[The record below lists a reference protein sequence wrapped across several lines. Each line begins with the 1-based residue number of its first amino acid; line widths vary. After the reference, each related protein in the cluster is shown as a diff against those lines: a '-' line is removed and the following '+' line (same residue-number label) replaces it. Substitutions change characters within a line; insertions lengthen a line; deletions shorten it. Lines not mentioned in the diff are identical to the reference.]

1 MTATLTIP
9 DQWLKTANFSTALGK
24 DVVFERIE
32 GAGAGGP
39 IGSVKGLKIFKAGT
53 FRDSRGRQ
61 ATWTADHLK
70 QMVDHHNLLKAN
82 AMLPDVPV
90 RQDHDSGAA
99 GVLGYFES
107 LRTDGQHLFADLNIT
122 EPEGAQKIERGTYR
136 GRSIEVGMFEAN
148 DESMY
153 WPVVLGLAF
162 VDIPAVE
169 GLFENGTASSN
180 VSYFIISEAQMSTTN
195 TSTFSKEHVDFATAC
210 AYAQG
215 LADAPSDKA
224 PAMFKIS
231 GTETGDPVAV
241 QAHIVALEKFQ
252 GETAEANRKAF
263 VASLATD
270 GKILAT
276 QVDAM
281 TVLAMTMDDSQFG
294 AFQASYKDAPKN
306 PVFAQHNSNGNDGR
320 TADDDAKE
328 EIAILEETVAN
339 HRRAGMKDDIL
350 ATTSSFKRLQLLK
363 SKTA

>member
-1 MTATLTIP
+1 MTLP
-9 DQWLKTANFSTALGK
+9 DQWLKTASFATALGK
-24 DVVFERIE
+24 DVTFERIE
-32 GAGAGGP
+32 GGTAGA

-53 FRDSRGRQ
+53 FRDSKGRQ
-61 ATWTADHLK
+61 ATWTAEHLQ

-82 AMLPDVPV
+82 KMLPDVPV
-90 RQDHDSGAA
+90 RQDHFSGAA
-99 GVLGYFES
+99 GVLGYFDS
-107 LRTDGQHLFADLNIT
+107 LRTDGQHLYADLNIT
-122 EPEGAQKIERGTYR
+122 EPVGAEKIERGTYR
-136 GRSIEVGMFEAN
+136 GRSLEVGMFEAN

-169 GLFENGTASSN
+169 GLFDKDNASTN
-180 VSYFIISEAQMSTTN
+180 VSYFIISEAQMSGTPA
-195 TSTFSKEHVDFATAC
+195 TFTKEHTDFAVAC

-231 GTETGDPVAV
+231 GVETGDPTAV
-241 QAHIVALEKFQ
+241 QNHIVALEKFQ

-263 VASLATD
+263 VTGLATD

-281 TVLAMTMDDSQFG
+281 TGLALTMNDSQFE

-306 PVFAQHNSNGNDGR
+306 PAFAQHNSNGNDGHSVE
-320 TADDDAKE
+320 DAAKD
-328 EIAILEETVAN
+328 EIAILEETIAT
-339 HRRAGMKDDIL
+339 HRRAGMAPEVMEK
-350 ATTSSFKRLQLLK
+350 TSSYVRLQALK